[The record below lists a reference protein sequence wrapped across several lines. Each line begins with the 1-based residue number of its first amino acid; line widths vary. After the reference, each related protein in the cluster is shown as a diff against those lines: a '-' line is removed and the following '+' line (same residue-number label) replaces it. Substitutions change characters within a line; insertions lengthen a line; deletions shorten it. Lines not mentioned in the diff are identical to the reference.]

1 MKTMLNS
8 AQEARGSSL
17 RDGKTQ
23 DNNECYKVNLKGFM
37 ARCESNY
44 RRLYRVFPDV
54 ATDSIRRLGLSGSL
68 GREVLL
74 TVTERTPYTTLLSIR
89 EQGASNSCPNN
100 SDANSHGL
108 GFRSSSEVKNKPS
121 WREPPVLNVRMYHDA
136 RLAEVVSCD
145 GLRSVVPKNA
155 YPNKNMLQRDE
166 KAQWNRFLE
175 EWLIACIE
183 RGHVTD
189 AAPVLLG
196 DDV

>member
-1 MKTMLNS
+1 M
-8 AQEARGSSL
+8 
-17 RDGKTQ
+17 RDGKVQ

-74 TVTERTPYTTLLSIR
+74 TVMERTPYTTLLSIR
-89 EQGASNSCPNN
+89 EQRASSSCSNNSGANSCGLN
-100 SDANSHGL
+100 S
-108 GFRSSSEVKNKPS
+108 RSTSEVQNKPD

-145 GLRSVVPKNA
+145 GLRNIVPKNV
-155 YPNKNMLQRDE
+155 YPNRNMLQRDE

-189 AAPVLLG
+189 PAPVLLG
-196 DDV
+196 GDV